1 MLHQGTSRR
10 HTPAS
15 PASAVLTVSPPIS
28 EMATEWHNPARCRSV
43 LGHRQ
48 TAQFTR
54 QAEQIAQALQAPV
67 RIVQRRHALW

>member
-1 MLHQGTSRR
+1 
-10 HTPAS
+10 
-15 PASAVLTVSPPIS
+15 
-28 EMATEWHNPARCRSV
+28 MATERHNPARCRSV